1 MMEPRVWHKSYDEG
15 ISPGLDFEALPLP
28 AFLERSAREHGNA
41 TALIFLNRKLTYRQ
55 FKDEVDRFAT
65 ALSALGVEHGTR
77 VAIQLP
83 NLPQTI
89 IAFYAVLSLGATA
102 VMTNPLYVEREIEHQ
117 WNDAGCLVA
126 ITADFLFAG
135 RIASIRPRLSVRH
148 FVIASIPDYL
158 RFPLNLLAPFRLRRA
173 KPSLIASVAAEPGVH
188 FMRRLIKTTPA
199 NPPRVEINM
208 DEPAALQYTG
218 GTTGVSK
225 GAVLTHRNLSCNVQ
239 QVAAWFV
246 GAKPGQE
253 VMLGCL
259 PFFHVFGL
267 TVSMNFPVRVAGAI
281 VLMPNPRD
289 ISQMVSNIAKHRV
302 TLFPGVPAMFNAI
315 INAPGLENL
324 DLTSVTSCFSGG
336 APLPP
341 DVLERFEAL
350 TGSKIVEG
358 YGLTETS
365 PVTHANPLNG
375 RRKIG
380 SIGVPVPNTDMRVVS
395 LDDPATEALPG
406 TQGELLLKGP
416 QVMRGY
422 WNAPEESAVAL
433 TDGWLHTGDIAT
445 IDEDGYCF
453 IVGRKKDLI
462 IAGGY
467 NIYPDEVDTVLMAHP
482 AVHESA
488 TIGVPDP
495 ARGETVKSFIVL
507 RPGQTASADDL
518 ISHCR
523 LELAAYKVPR
533 SIEFLNELPKS
544 SALKILRRE
553 LRSREIAAAAERPP
567 TSC

>member
-1 MMEPRVWHKSYDEG
+1 MQPRIWHTFYDEG
-15 ISPGLDFEALPLP
+15 VPPALDFEALPLP
-28 AFLERSAREHGNA
+28 AFLERSAREHGDA
-41 TALIFLNRKLTYRQ
+41 TALIFLNRQLTYRQ
-55 FKDEVDRFAT
+55 FKEDVDRFAT
-65 ALSALGVEHGTR
+65 ALSALGVERGTR

-83 NLPQTI
+83 NLPQTS

-117 WNDAGCLVA
+117 WNDAGCSVA
-126 ITADFLFAG
+126 ITTDFLFAR
-135 RIASIRPRLSVRH
+135 RIAGIRSRLSVRH
-148 FVIASIPDYL
+148 YVIASIPDYL
-158 RFPLNLLAPFRLRRA
+158 RFPLNLLAPLKLRRA
-173 KPSLIASVAAEPGVH
+173 KPPLVASVPPGPGVR
-188 FMRRLIKTTPA
+188 FMRRLIRTTRA
-199 NPPRVEINM
+199 NPPRVAIDM

-218 GTTGVSK
+218 GTTGVAK

-246 GAKPGQE
+246 GARAGKE

-267 TVSMNFPVRVAGAI
+267 TVAMNFPVCVAGAV

-289 ISQMVSNIAKHRV
+289 IHQMISNIATHRV

-315 INAPGLENL
+315 INAPGLEKL

-380 SIGVPVPNTDMRVVS
+380 SIGVPVPNTDMKVVS
-395 LDDPATEALPG
+395 VDDPSTEVPAG

-422 WNAPEESAVAL
+422 WNAPDESAAVL
-433 TDGWLHTGDIAT
+433 TDGWLRTGDIAT
-445 IDEDGYCF
+445 IDEDGYCV
-453 IVGRKKDLI
+453 IVGRKKDMI

-467 NIYPDEVDTVLMAHP
+467 NIYPDEVDAVLMAHP
-482 AVHESA
+482 AVLESA
-488 TIGVPDP
+488 TIGVPDR
-495 ARGETVKSFIVL
+495 ARGETVKSFVVL
-507 RPGQTASADDL
+507 SPGQTVGADDL
-518 ISHCR
+518 IAHCR
-523 LELAAYKVPR
+523 RELAAYKIPR
-533 SIEFLNELPKS
+533 SIAFLDELPKS

-553 LRSREIAAAAERPP
+553 LRDREIAATAAQPP
-567 TSC
+567 TS

>member
-1 MMEPRVWHKSYDEG
+1 MQSRVWHRFYDEG
-15 ISPGLDFEALPLP
+15 VPPGLDFEARPLP
-28 AFLERSAREHGNA
+28 VFLERSAREHADA
-41 TALIFLNRKLTYRQ
+41 TALIFLNRQLTYRQ
-55 FKDEVDRFAT
+55 FKEDVDRFAT
-65 ALSALGVEHGTR
+65 ALSALGVERGTR

-83 NLPQTI
+83 NLPQTV
-89 IAFYAVLSLGATA
+89 IAFYAVLSLGGVV
-102 VMTNPLYVEREIEHQ
+102 VMTNPLYVAREIEHQ
-117 WNDAGCLVA
+117 WNDAGCTVA
-126 ITADFLFAG
+126 ITADFLFAQRVAG
-135 RIASIRPRLSVRH
+135 IRSRLPVQH
-148 FVIASIPDYL
+148 YVIASIPDYL
-158 RFPLNLLAPFRLRRA
+158 CFPLNLLAPLKLRRA
-173 KPSLIASVAAEPGVH
+173 KPPLMASVHAGPGVH
-188 FMRRLIKTTPA
+188 FMRRLIRTTPA
-199 NPPRVEINM
+199 NPPRAAIDM

-218 GTTGVSK
+218 GTTGVAK

-246 GAKPGQE
+246 GARPGQE

-267 TVSMNFPVRVAGAI
+267 TVAMNFPVRVAGAI

-289 ISQMVSNIAKHRV
+289 IHQMISNIATHRV

-315 INAPGLENL
+315 INAPGLDKI

-380 SIGVPVPNTDMRVVS
+380 SIGVPVPNTDVKVVS
-395 LDDPATEALPG
+395 VDDPSTEVPSG

-416 QVMRGY
+416 QVMREY
-422 WNAPEESAVAL
+422 WNAPDASAAVL
-433 TDGWLHTGDIAT
+433 TDGWFHTGDIAT
-445 IDEDGYCF
+445 IDDDGYCC
-453 IVGRKKDLI
+453 IVGRKKDMI

-482 AVHESA
+482 AVHEAA

-495 ARGETVKSFIVL
+495 ERGETVKSFVVL
-507 RPGQTASADDL
+507 RPGQTSSADDL
-518 ISHCR
+518 IAHCR

-533 SIEFLNELPKS
+533 SIEFLDELPKS

-553 LRSREIAAAAERPP
+553 LRDREIAAEAGHPR
-567 TSC
+567 SS

>member
-1 MMEPRVWHKSYDEG
+1 MQSRVWHRFYDEG
-15 ISPGLDFEALPLP
+15 VPPGLDFEARPLP
-28 AFLERSAREHGNA
+28 VFLERSAREHADA
-41 TALIFLNRKLTYRQ
+41 TALIFLNRQLTYRQ
-55 FKDEVDRFAT
+55 FKEDVDRFAT
-65 ALSALGVEHGTR
+65 ALSALGVERGTR

-83 NLPQTI
+83 NLPQTV
-89 IAFYAVLSLGATA
+89 IAFYAVLSLGGVV
-102 VMTNPLYVEREIEHQ
+102 VMTNPLYVAREIEHQ
-117 WNDAGCLVA
+117 WNDAGCTVA
-126 ITADFLFAG
+126 ITADFLFAQRVAG
-135 RIASIRPRLSVRH
+135 IRSRLPVQH
-148 FVIASIPDYL
+148 YVIASIPDYL
-158 RFPLNLLAPFRLRRA
+158 CFPLNLLAPLKLRRA
-173 KPSLIASVAAEPGVH
+173 KPPLMASVHAGPDVH
-188 FMRRLIKTTPA
+188 FMRRLIRTTPA
-199 NPPRVEINM
+199 NPPRAAIDM

-218 GTTGVSK
+218 GTTGVAK

-246 GAKPGQE
+246 GARPGQE

-267 TVSMNFPVRVAGAI
+267 TVAMNFPVRVAGAI

-289 ISQMVSNIAKHRV
+289 IHQMISNIATHRV

-315 INAPGLENL
+315 INAPGLDKI

-380 SIGVPVPNTDMRVVS
+380 SIGVPVPNTDVKVVS
-395 LDDPATEALPG
+395 VDDPSTEVPSG

-416 QVMRGY
+416 QVMREY
-422 WNAPEESAVAL
+422 WNAPDASAAVL
-433 TDGWLHTGDIAT
+433 TDGWFHTGDIAT
-445 IDEDGYCF
+445 IDDDGYCC
-453 IVGRKKDLI
+453 IVGRKKDMI

-482 AVHESA
+482 AVHEAA

-495 ARGETVKSFIVL
+495 ERGETVKSFVVL
-507 RPGQTASADDL
+507 RPGQTSSADDL
-518 ISHCR
+518 IAHCR

-533 SIEFLNELPKS
+533 SIEFLDELPKS

-553 LRSREIAAAAERPP
+553 LRDREIAAEAGHPR
-567 TSC
+567 SS